1 MTVRRKDGRN
11 VNGLGLCT
19 PETTYSYCERE
30 RLLTFKLR
38 QDDFFT
44 ESPIQHFVI
53 DCLQYVF
60 TRVKNSGGS

>member
-1 MTVRRKDGRN
+1 MVSAS
-11 VNGLGLCT
+11 
-19 PETTYSYCERE
+19 ETTLTHNERE
-30 RLLTFKLR
+30 RLLTFKLGR
-38 QDDFFT
+38 DDFFT